1 MEAWFLV
8 LFMAT
13 GAPSHSDMW
22 VLKQAF
28 PDPPTCIQFAQ
39 DNEQEL
45 KYRAFE
51 AYGVAVE
58 DAVCM
63 SKDLLKKAMKPQ
75 GESV

>member
-13 GAPSHSDMW
+13 GAPTGSDMW
-22 VLKQAF
+22 VLKRPF

-45 KYRAFE
+45 KYRAFQ
-51 AYGVAVE
+51 AYGVAVK

-63 SKDLLKKAMKPQ
+63 SKDLLMKSVKPQ